1 MIELPS
7 NDRVGK
13 EPTIALIN
21 VVFLMLVFFMIAG
34 TLAPPLDKSLT
45 LVRATE
51 LDPRDPPDTLVIH
64 ADGHMTLRG
73 IELTSVEAF
82 MERLTD
88 DDRSAV
94 RVVPDRDLPAKTLM
108 GHIGEMRALG
118 ADRVLLVSERALQ

>member
-1 MIELPS
+1 MRSRAARRKP
-7 NDRVGK
+7 

-21 VVFLMLVFFMIAG
+21 IVFLMLIFFMITG

-45 LVRATE
+45 LVRASD

-64 ADGHMTLRG
+64 ADGRLFLRG
-73 IELTSVEAF
+73 IELTSVEAY

-94 RVVPDRDLPAKTLM
+94 RIVPLAATPPATAAM
-108 GHIGEMRALG
+108 CA
-118 ADRVLLVSERALQ
+118 